1 MTHYK
6 HFHPQ
11 ISSRVNILNVNVI
24 CSPSQGLL
32 NPPSCAWC
40 KQAEH
45 AQELCVSR
53 DANKQHMAEG
63 GVPDLVQS
71 PRGLLTN
78 FYFSGKMTKIF
89 PHFFIKR
96 FQ

>member
-1 MTHYK
+1 M
-6 HFHPQ
+6 
-11 ISSRVNILNVNVI
+11 NVHVETLVI
-24 CSPSQGLL
+24 YSPSQGLRHHVRAVSK
-32 NPPSCAWC
+32 PS
-40 KQAEH
+40 EH
-45 AQELCVSR
+45 AQELCVSC
-53 DANKQHMAEG
+53 DVNKQHMAEG

-71 PRGLLTN
+71 PRGLLRN